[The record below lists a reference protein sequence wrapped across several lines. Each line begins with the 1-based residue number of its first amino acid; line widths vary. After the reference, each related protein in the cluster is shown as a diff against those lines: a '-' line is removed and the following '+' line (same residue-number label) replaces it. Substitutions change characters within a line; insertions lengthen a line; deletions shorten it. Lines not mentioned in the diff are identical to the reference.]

1 VTTAVDTDVL
11 EALRRL
17 IARHCGIVVADT
29 KAGAL
34 RARLTEHAAQLGHNG
49 LEAYLGRLTAEPVG
63 GPLWQ
68 EVFRRVTTGET
79 YFFRNTAQ
87 LKAFTDHL
95 LPDTIRRQEGRMF
108 KRLRLWSA
116 GCASGEEA
124 YTLAILILEALGEE
138 APQWQ
143 PQVLATD
150 IDHDAIRAAE
160 AAHYTGRAVS
170 RVPRSL
176 LMRHFVRHG
185 EGYTVATPARSLVS
199 CRVLNFADQAQMGA
213 QMAAKVQMDVIFC
226 RNVLIYFDG
235 EFRRRVVGHLF
246 DSLKPGGYLV
256 IGHAESLR
264 GIHGGFRTVR
274 FPGTVLY
281 QRPEG

>member
-1 VTTAVDTDVL
+1 MTTTIDTDVV

-17 IARHCGIVVADT
+17 IVRHCGIVVPKT
-29 KAGAL
+29 KAATL
-34 RARLTEHAAQLGHNG
+34 RARLGEHATLLGIAS
-49 LEAYLGRLTAEPVG
+49 LEAYLGHLTAEPPEG
-63 GPLWQ
+63 ALWQ
-68 EVFRRVTTGET
+68 EVFRRVTTSET

-87 LKAFTDHL
+87 IKAFTDHL

-108 KRLRLWSA
+108 RRLKLWSA

-124 YTLAILILEALGEE
+124 YTLAILILEALGSE
-138 APQWQ
+138 AVRWQ

-150 IDHDAIRAAE
+150 IDAAAIRAAG

-176 LMRHFVRHG
+176 LSRHFVREG
-185 EGYTVATPARSLVS
+185 GGYTVGPATRSLVA
-199 CRVLNFADQAQMGA
+199 CRVLNFADEA
-213 QMAAKVQMDVIFC
+213 QMAAQTQMDVIFC

-235 EFRRRVVGHLF
+235 DFRRRVVHHLYE
-246 DSLKPGGYLV
+246 SLKPGGYLV

-264 GIHGGFRTVR
+264 GIHSGFATVR

-281 QRPEG
+281 QRPEA

>member
-34 RARLTEHAAQLGHNG
+34 RTRLAEHAAQLGLSG
-49 LEAYLGRLTAEPVG
+49 LEAYLGHLTAEPPG
-63 GPLWQ
+63 GALWQ

-79 YFFRNTAQ
+79 YFFRNSAQ

-95 LPDTIRRQEGRMF
+95 LPDTLRRQEGRMF
-108 KRLRLWSA
+108 RRLRLWSA

-124 YTLAILILEALGEE
+124 YTLAILILEALGGD
-138 APQWQ
+138 APHWQ
-143 PQVLATD
+143 PQVQATD
-150 IDHDAIRAAE
+150 IDADAIRTAE

-170 RVPRSL
+170 RVPRTL
-176 LMRHFVRHG
+176 LLRHFVREG
-185 EGYTVATPARSLVS
+185 EGYTVAPAARGLVS

-213 QMAAKVQMDVIFC
+213 QAQMDVIFC

-235 EFRRRVVGHLF
+235 EFRRQVVGHLY